1 MADLEE
7 LKQKYPKVWQEL
19 QDTDFFLKYVKLK
32 EKQKQLIEKIRT
44 KKEKERKRR
53 ARALIILAELCLQD
67 EALLEQ
73 ITFKLHEWQEHFKV
87 KESKQAI
94 DLSQYIKTEIER
106 IKQNQAN
113 NQADNTNNINP

>member
-44 KKEKERKRR
+44 QKEKERKRR

-67 EALLEQ
+67 KALLEQ
-73 ITFKLHEWQEHFKV
+73 ITFKLNEWQEHFKV

-94 DLSQYIKTEIER
+94 DLSRYIKAEIEW
-106 IKQNQAN
+106 IKQKAQESEKK
-113 NQADNTNNINP
+113 